1 MTENNTSS
9 SSAGDQT
16 PGGDWSGRMVWIDC
30 EMTGLVPE
38 RDVLLEVA
46 ALVTDS
52 ELNILGEGVQAVI
65 KPEPGALDAMGS
77 FVRRMHTDSGLLD
90 ELEDGLSLEEAEDRV
105 LKYVKAWVPEANAA
119 PLAGNSV
126 HADKAFLR
134 LGMPQLME
142 HLHYRIIDVSTIKE
156 LGRRWHPEQ
165 FRGRPE
171 KTGNHRALGD
181 IKDSIDELK
190 YYRQFMFRQA

>member
-1 MTENNTSS
+1 
-9 SSAGDQT
+9 
-16 PGGDWSGRMVWIDC
+16 
-30 EMTGLVPE
+30 MTGLVPE

-52 ELNILGEGVQAVI
+52 ELNILGEGVQVVI
-65 KPEPGALDAMGS
+65 KPESGALDAMGS

-90 ELEDGLSLEEAEDRV
+90 ELESGVSLDEAESRV
-105 LKYVKAWVPEANAA
+105 LKYVKDWVPEANAA

-156 LGRRWHPEQ
+156 LGSRWYPEQ
-165 FRGRPE
+165 YEGRPA

-181 IKDSIDELK
+181 IQDSIDELK
-190 YYRQFMFRQA
+190 YYRESMFRQD